1 MFLIRSLCL
10 AILIACAMLAADAA
24 HARQGEN
31 TCGNGRVD
39 PGEECDDPHGNS
51 DSRPDACRSDCT
63 LARCGDQTIDTG
75 EACDDGENS
84 GQAYQITAYNSDVI
98 PGACRTSCQA
108 PRCGDG
114 VVDFPAG
121 EQCDNGV
128 NDGRN
133 GCWNCRQCYGV
144 FDGQVLAHGNARL
157 CPGQY
162 TLSDPGGDGVIRVAG
177 DGVIVDCT
185 GVVLRGAAP
194 DTARPQDVTRPP
206 VRAVP
211 RRPGRPV
218 SQSEPSSQTAAR
230 VQTPGALSRVAR
242 PGTRAPGAGIVVT
255 GRNATLINCAVE
267 NFETGVRFEA
277 PDNAMIGARLCGNGA
292 AIQSVTG
299 NRGVRNACSG
309 PVSGWSENGNAC
321 SQSCP

>member
-10 AILIACAMLAADAA
+10 AILIACSMLAADTA

-31 TCGNGRVD
+31 TCGNGRID
-39 PGEECDDPHGNS
+39 PGEECDDPRGNS
-51 DSRPDACRSDCT
+51 DSRPDACRSDCR

-84 GQAYQITAYNSDVI
+84 GQAYQFIAYNSDVI

-133 GCWNCRQCYGV
+133 GCFQCRQCYGV

-157 CPGQY
+157 CPGEY

-177 DGVIVDCT
+177 DGVIVDCS

-194 DTARPQDVTRPP
+194 DTVRPQDVSPRPT
-206 VRAVP
+206 VA
-211 RRPGRPV
+211 RPARPARPV
-218 SQSEPSSQTAAR
+218 SQPQPSAQEPSRLQAPAALQR
-230 VQTPGALSRVAR
+230 LAR
-242 PGTRAPGAGIVVT
+242 PGSRAPGAGIVVT
-255 GRNATLINCAVE
+255 GRNATLIHCTVE
-267 NFETGVRFEA
+267 NFETGVRFEGA
-277 PDNAMIGARLCGNGA
+277 GNTLVSARLCGNGA
-292 AIQSVTG
+292 AIASVAG
-299 NRGVRNACSG
+299 NQGVRNTCSG
-309 PVSGWSENGNAC
+309 PVSGWSETGNAC
-321 SQSCP
+321 AQACP